1 MCRIK
6 NFNVKKCNGWI
17 KMAKLDT
24 AQERMNK
31 LEDRTEEIIQ
41 NAAQR
46 TRQNKAKE
54 KEK

>member
-1 MCRIK
+1 
-6 NFNVKKCNGWI
+6 
-17 KMAKLDT
+17 MAKLDT

-46 TRQNKAKE
+46 TSKKKAKN
-54 KEK
+54 KEKRDRGQSLRI